1 MMIGNLNRLTQIFRE
16 LEHRLIRNEMRAHLN
31 YQLNGRSY
39 GCRDVLLLFVSFKP
53 PFVPII
59 RAHDSGSG
67 NFVRIIEKPLQELH
81 IVLKLSISHLFN
93 LNSFVDL

>member
-1 MMIGNLNRLTQIFRE
+1 MMIGNLNRLTQIFRG

-39 GCRDVLLLFVSFKP
+39 GRRYVLLLFVSFKP
-53 PFVPII
+53 LFVPIV
-59 RAHDSGSG
+59 RAQYSGIG
-67 NFVRIIEKPLQELH
+67 NFVSIIEEPLQELH
-81 IVLKLSISHLFN
+81 VILKLSIGHLFN